1 MDGSTIAAAES
12 SSHIKLSTEYSVR
25 YRATGVLALA
35 MAALISGPSLV
46 LTEISMGVMAIFF
59 HGARTTMR
67 TASGSNHQLNSRRP
81 STPLIPPLSAYMPLP
96 IRTSSFA
103 SVATCGSRRSANAMK
118 ELVRSEEHTSEL
130 QSPMYLVCRLLLEKK
145 KRKPPP
151 ND

>member
-25 YRATGVLALA
+25 YRATGVSALA
-35 MAALISGPSLV
+35 MAALMSGPSLV

-59 HGARTTMR
+59 HGARITMR

-103 SVATCGSRRSANAMK
+103 SVATCGSRRSANAMF
-118 ELVRSEEHTSEL
+118 VSEHPAYTNTY
-130 QSPMYLVCRLLLEKK
+130 QCYLYTMRTMKLTAG
-145 KRKPPP
+145 
-151 ND
+151 